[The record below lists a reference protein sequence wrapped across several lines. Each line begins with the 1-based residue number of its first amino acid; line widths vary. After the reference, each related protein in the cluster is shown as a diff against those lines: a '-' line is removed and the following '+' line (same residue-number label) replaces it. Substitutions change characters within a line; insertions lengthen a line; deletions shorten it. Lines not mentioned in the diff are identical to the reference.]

1 VTRAGVFDS
10 LLLMGEAIPSTST
23 CTVCGNDVGPD
34 NLIDLLGHRVCAAC
48 KPQVVQAVREG
59 TLPSGPNAITAWR
72 DAKKVITHDE
82 MTLPA
87 RCFKCN
93 QPSIRPPIKRKL
105 SWHNPLFYLIILPG
119 LILHLGIIIYL
130 IVASIFRKRA
140 TVSVHLCEKHAS
152 RRKLLLALSWISF
165 LSGVVMIA
173 LAATLHVTW
182 MVWVGLIAFFAGIVL
197 SLVVSSLCRAA
208 KIDGKRVW
216 LTGAGRE
223 FLESLYPW
231 TGA

>member
-1 VTRAGVFDS
+1 VTRARLYDS
-10 LLLMGEAIPSTST
+10 LVLMGDPAPSLSS
-23 CTVCGNDVGPD
+23 CTVCGSNVGPD

-72 DAKKVITHDE
+72 DAKKVVTHDE

-93 QPSIRPPIKRKL
+93 EPAIRPPIKRKL

-119 LILHLGIIIYL
+119 IILHVGIIIYL

-165 LSGVVMIA
+165 LGGLALVG
-173 LAATLHVTW
+173 LAAALHVPW
-182 MVWVGLIAFFAGIVL
+182 LIWPGFLCILAGLIL
-197 SLVVSSLCRAA
+197 SIRVTNLCRAA

-216 LTGAGRE
+216 LTGAGRQ